1 MNSSIAFLTTL
12 ALLLPLPSSAQ
23 PLNQDSNQNP
33 ANLNSTYNIQQVFG
47 LSLDKRALLGGKV
60 ISSAKVTLSAQVS
73 GDVLTITGKEGDMFK
88 RGAVLITLE
97 QKSIQAQR
105 DAVYAEISSANEA
118 LRNAGVQYSQSIVS
132 PNSNSMFGGVPGMF
146 SMFTD
151 PMVKM
156 SGRGDPDFDKFANR
170 TSRYTSYQ
178 QAKNKLTQA
187 RLKLKQVEEHLKDAT
202 VVAPFDGVI
211 VVKNVDQGDIVQSG
225 QVLMKFANIK
235 KLQVELNVPS
245 RLVTSLK
252 LNKRYRIKLD
262 MVNIVVNAKLS
273 QIYPIADNNKH
284 SVKVKFDLPENV
296 PVLVGAYAE
305 VEIFEIDSGSLMP
318 VIPETA
324 IIWRSSLPS
333 VFVINPQTHKTELR
347 FVRLGEQIS
356 DYQKS
361 VLSGLKIGEKIVT
374 NPNIMMISGMDI

>member
-1 MNSSIAFLTTL
+1 
-12 ALLLPLPSSAQ
+12 
-23 PLNQDSNQNP
+23 
-33 ANLNSTYNIQQVFG
+33 
-47 LSLDKRALLGGKV
+47 
-60 ISSAKVTLSAQVS
+60 
-73 GDVLTITGKEGDMFK
+73 
-88 RGAVLITLE
+88 
-97 QKSIQAQR
+97 
-105 DAVYAEISSANEA
+105 
-118 LRNAGVQYSQSIVS
+118 
-132 PNSNSMFGGVPGMF
+132 
-146 SMFTD
+146 
-151 PMVKM
+151 
-156 SGRGDPDFDKFANR
+156 
-170 TSRYTSYQ
+170 
-178 QAKNKLTQA
+178 
-187 RLKLKQVEEHLKDAT
+187 
-202 VVAPFDGVI
+202 
-211 VVKNVDQGDIVQSG
+211 
-225 QVLMKFANIK
+225 
-235 KLQVELNVPS
+235 
-245 RLVTSLK
+245 
-252 LNKRYRIKLD
+252 